1 MNQSVRQSDNADGS
15 KESMESN
22 GIFENCKKRMDVE
35 NRETKLR
42 GKAGE
47 IKASKPPRLGAEQ
60 KSLGGSRRSG
70 NSVRNL
76 MREANR

>member
-42 GKAGE
+42 EKQERSRHQSLPGLE
-47 IKASKPPRLGAEQ
+47 LSKRAW
-60 KSLGGSRRSG
+60 
-70 NSVRNL
+70 
-76 MREANR
+76 EAVVEVGTQ